1 MQEDEVL
8 NRWCV
13 YILRCKNNTL
23 YTGITNDLQRRFKL
37 HLEGKGAKY
46 TRANP
51 PVYIAYTEPVGSRSE
66 ALKRE
71 AAIKKMTKQKKEEL
85 INKNECLHD

>member
-1 MQEDEVL
+1 
-8 NRWCV
+8 
-13 YILRCKNNTL
+13 L

-51 PVYIAYTEPVGSRSE
+51 PDYIAYTEPASSRSE

-71 AAIKKMTKQKKEEL
+71 ATIKKMTKQKKEEL
-85 INKNECLHD
+85 IKKNECLHD